1 MLQIKTSPKHLQSK
15 SNYILP
21 HTTIYIHRTIVA
33 MRFLLT
39 ISILLWVQRQSL
51 LTVSAKKPSRPL
63 PSSNRLQQ
71 QRSTQAAT
79 STTASSRSGRTSTKS
94 NEKQRKQT
102 PRSIIKNN
110 DDDFDVDEIDTFDGT
125 PEDDDDDDD
134 HEKVIPRPSNH
145 RNQRKPP
152 VRTAPTKD
160 NSPPNQKR
168 QSPISKFDDVD
179 DDEENFDDT
188 DEDEDFEDDEYVPP
202 QRQERRIRPQQR
214 PAFVGRR
221 NGAPPP
227 VNRNTSSSSSRTN
240 QRPRT
245 PRPTSSRGRNVGG
258 RVVPYSRP
266 PPPGYGAAVAL
277 AQGWS
282 GLVSVLPDPNSVK
295 EAALNSINAAK
306 QTTSSL
312 SANIY
317 REVKGL
323 TSSELE
329 QVMLKAT
336 RPDDTPVKGKHVERL
351 VGVTYQ
357 ISSRY
362 DIYDAVLRKL
372 WSKMAERDWR
382 TTVKALYILHRFAA
396 DGSPDHAPALK
407 ARLRELRRTRDPKR
421 KDKFFNMKQILAGD
435 ITPDNVPYRTFM
447 SRYAN
452 YVLLRTQFFSGM
464 FDEISSVPQ
473 SATKSDNNNKKKTV
487 TPTKPITSTSL
498 RNENLNAAEMILKAG
513 LACQL
518 KDGAICENTAI
529 AAERVVS
536 DMIGL
541 TSAVAMALNRVLKD
555 IDNIP
560 KGTDLKLIQLWCIF
574 YSQQLLPQTKIMVK
588 KMSPN
593 LDAFG
598 LFLPSRMG
606 TSVAPNLLEKGLNL
620 NVLAEGND
628 TVDENTDTSTTET
641 IEPVRDTLNKIAATT
656 TTTVSDDVSVSEKV
670 DSKPIMNETDSV
682 NDEYDEEEV
691 DDDNDDEKSSA
702 EDEEDEEYDED
713 DDEEYEEDDDD
724 DDA

>member
-1 MLQIKTSPKHLQSK
+1 MHG
-15 SNYILP
+15 N
-21 HTTIYIHRTIVA
+21 IVI

-39 ISILLWVQRQSL
+39 LSVLLWIQQQRFL
-51 LTVSAKKPSRPL
+51 GVVFGKKPSRPL
-63 PSSNRLQQ
+63 PSSRQHQQ
-71 QRSTQAAT
+71 S
-79 STTASSRSGRTSTKS
+79 TASSSTSSRPSRTSVKS
-94 NEKQRKQT
+94 NEKQQRKQPT
-102 PRSIIKNN
+102 RNIIKKDIDDDVDEVDLFDRPLEDGN
-110 DDDFDVDEIDTFDGT
+110 DDD
-125 PEDDDDDDD
+125 EDDN
-134 HEKVIPRPSNH
+134 VIPRPSNG

-152 VRTAPTKD
+152 ERTPPTKD
-160 NSPPNQKR
+160 NRNRRPQIPKSHNVDDEEEDEEEEFVND
-168 QSPISKFDDVD
+168 IDEDEDVD
-179 DDEENFDDT
+179 DDDAA
-188 DEDEDFEDDEYVPP
+188 YVPP
-202 QRQERRIRPQQR
+202 QRQQQRGRPQPQR

-221 NGAPPP
+221 NGPPP
-227 VNRNTSSSSSRTN
+227 SSGSRTN

-245 PRPTSSRGRNVGG
+245 SQQRRSSPTSGRGRNGG
-258 RVVPYSRP
+258 RVVPYTRP
-266 PPPGYGAAVAL
+266 PPPGYGAAAAL

-282 GLVSVLPDPNSVK
+282 GLVNALPDPNIVK
-295 EAALNSINAAK
+295 EAAISSINAAK

-396 DGSPDHAPALK
+396 DGSPEHAPALK

-421 KDKFFNMKQILAGD
+421 KDKFFNMKQILASD
-435 ITPDNVPYRTFM
+435 TTPENVPYRNFM

-452 YVLLRTQFFSGM
+452 YVLLRTQCFSGM

-473 SATKSDNNNKKKTV
+473 TPTKSDNKKKTV
-487 TPTKPITSTSL
+487 PPTKPITSTSL
-498 RNENLNAAEMILKAG
+498 RNENLNAAEMVLKAG

-529 AAERVVS
+529 AMERVVS

-560 KGTDLKLIQLWCIF
+560 KGTDVKLIQAWCIF
-574 YSQQLLPQTKIMVK
+574 YSQQLLPQTKSMIK

-593 LDAFG
+593 LDAYG

-606 TSVAPNLLEKGLNL
+606 TSIAPNMLEKGLNL
-620 NVLAEGND
+620 KVNDEND
-628 TVDENTDTSTTET
+628 TTEEKNDTSTKEDIEPVSDTSNKTPTTATSETVSASENDENTPTKA
-641 IEPVRDTLNKIAATT
+641 VN
-656 TTTVSDDVSVSEKV
+656 SDEDVV
-670 DSKPIMNETDSV
+670 D
-682 NDEYDEEEV
+682 DEEEEGETDGGDNDGNTN
-691 DDDNDDEKSSA
+691 DDDDEGD
-702 EDEEDEEYDED
+702 EDEEYEEDEDEEYDED
-713 DDEEYEEDDDD
+713 DDDD